1 MKKFASKNIISLFCI
16 TLLFTFS
23 FSLAKAD
30 TGKIIP
36 DEFLWL
42 LVIGFVSLLVFV
54 VFFIST
60 LIKLLFRRNN
70 KKDSGKLVLII
81 LLTILPPIIWLYA
94 EANYHLLFSIETTFG
109 YRVKEIFSNV
119 ISVVVSMLGMALG
132 FLVKKLFG

>member
-1 MKKFASKNIISLFCI
+1 MKIFVSKNIISLFCL
-16 TLLFTFS
+16 TLLFTLS

-36 DEFLWL
+36 NEFLWL

-70 KKDSGKLVLII
+70 KKDSGKLVLIV
-81 LLTILPPIIWLYA
+81 LLTFMPPIVWLYA

-109 YRVKEIFSNV
+109 YRVKEIFSKV

-132 FLVKKLFG
+132 FLVIKLFR